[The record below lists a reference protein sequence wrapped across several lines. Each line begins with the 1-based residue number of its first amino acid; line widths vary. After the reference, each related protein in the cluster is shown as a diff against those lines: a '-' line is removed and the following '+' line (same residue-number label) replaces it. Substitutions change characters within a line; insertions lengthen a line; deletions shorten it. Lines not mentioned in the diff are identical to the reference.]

1 MAKIKD
7 FVIIEKAYLDSL
19 LKEFNDFL
27 IENGNSKVE
36 RKIINNHIVVINK
49 IINKT
54 NPLELIVRDA
64 FNNGVN
70 TGNDYANNISPY
82 YGNDTNYIDETEI

>member
-7 FVIIEKAYLDSL
+7 C
-19 LKEFNDFL
+19 
-27 IENGNSKVE
+27 
-36 RKIINNHIVVINK
+36 VVIERDLLNEIVIQLGLTGNTELSNK
-49 IINKT
+49 LLFNHRK
-54 NPLELIVRDA
+54 LEPIVRDS

-82 YGNDTNYIDETEI
+82 YGNDTNYVDETEI

>member
-27 IENGNSKVE
+27 IENGNSRVE
-36 RKIINNHIVVINK
+36 RKIINNHIVVMNK

-54 NPLELIVRDA
+54 KHLEPIIIDA
-64 FNNGVN
+64 WKQKD
-70 TGNDYANNISPY
+70 TTLYDYLN
-82 YGNDTNYIDETEI
+82 EKEI

>member
-7 FVIIEKAYLDSL
+7 CVFIEREYLDSL

-27 IENGNSKVE
+27 IENGNSRVE
-36 RKIINNHIVVINK
+36 RKIINNHIVVMNK

-54 NPLELIVRDA
+54 NPLEPIIKDA
-64 FNNGVN
+64 FHAEN
-70 TGNDYANNISPY
+70 TWNVDFNEYLNK
-82 YGNDTNYIDETEI
+82 TEL

>member
-1 MAKIKD
+1 MKIKD
-7 FVIIEKAYLDSL
+7 CVVIELNLLESL
-19 LKEFNDFL
+19 LDDFNKCM